1 MDEEGGRMIRGMMSW
16 ESNTTINKQQ
26 INVID
31 GGEEYK
37 ADNH

>member
-1 MDEEGGRMIRGMMSW
+1 MIGGMHDW

-37 ADNH
+37 ATNH